1 MLKIESLKKIKEI
14 LVHNWR
20 AKALCFGISCLLYI
34 FYQNQTLESNTL
46 TIPLRIKADNGIVM
60 ENSPSTS
67 NVAVEIRGRIEDL
80 KNLSETD
87 FRPYLDLNYT
97 PQAGE
102 YDFPVLLDISN
113 RALKISPLE
122 ITVRPK
128 QIHLSVDEKYT
139 DFIDVKPLF
148 VGSVPSGYELKYS
161 VLPEQVKITG
171 PKSRVEKLKLVQ
183 TKEID
188 ISSISGTEVV
198 STRINSPGVFLKY
211 DEKQEF
217 KVMMELAAKKSV
229 KSFSNIP
236 VNFINLADNLK
247 IENPEK
253 YVSIRLYASSLDL
266 ENFSPSDNAV
276 EVDCSGISGAGT
288 FSVPLSF
295 NFPSNFSV
303 SKDSPENI
311 SVTFTEKKDENITE
325 KENSPAP
332 ENAPDSE
339 NTDAS
344 ENAGDIEKILE
355 ENYGAAE

>member
-1 MLKIESLKKIKEI
+1 MLKIESLKKFKEI

-97 PQAGE
+97 AQAGE

-128 QIHLSVDEKYT
+128 QIRLSVDEKYT
-139 DFIDVKPLF
+139 DYVDVKPLF

-171 PKSRVEKLKLVQ
+171 PKTRVEKLKLVQ

-188 ISSISGTEVV
+188 ISSISGTGIAT
-198 STRINSPGVFLKY
+198 TRINSPGVFLKY

-217 KVMMELAAKKSV
+217 KVMMELVSKKSA
-229 KSFSNIP
+229 KIFSNIP
-236 VNFINLADNLK
+236 VKFINLDEKLK
-247 IENPEK
+247 IDDPEK
-253 YVSIRLYASSLDL
+253 SISISLYASSIDL
-266 ENFSPSDNAV
+266 ENFTPGENAV
-276 EVDCSGISGAGT
+276 EVDCYGITGAGT
-288 FSVPLSF
+288 FSVPLIF
-295 NFPSNFSV
+295 NIPSTFSV
-303 SKDSPENI
+303 SSDSPKNI

-325 KENSPAP
+325 TENSGTPENTPDSEAADSSENSP
-332 ENAPDSE
+332 
-339 NTDAS
+339 
-344 ENAGDIEKILE
+344 DIEKILE